1 MSKETINHKINEL
14 KKEKEFYINQIML
27 VENIGYNFQETNEN
41 NVSYELS
48 DSSEI
53 DDIMDIEQKCREIKQ
68 LITTIY
74 SNKIKN
80 LTLSLKKD

>member
-14 KKEKEFYINQIML
+14 KEEKEYYINQIML
-27 VENIGYNFQETNEN
+27 VENIGYNFQEPNEN

-53 DDIMDIEQKCREIKQ
+53 DDIMDIEQKCREIKK
-68 LITTIY
+68 LINKLY
-74 SNKIKN
+74 SNKIKD
-80 LTLSLKKD
+80 LTQKL

>member
-14 KKEKEFYINQIML
+14 KEEKEYYINQIML
-27 VENIGYNFQETNEN
+27 VENIGYNFQEPNEN

-53 DDIMDIEQKCREIKQ
+53 DDIMEIEKKSREIKK
-68 LITTIY
+68 LINKLY
-74 SNKIKN
+74 SNKIKD
-80 LTLSLKKD
+80 LTQKL

>member
-14 KKEKEFYINQIML
+14 KEEKEYYINQIML
-27 VENIGYNFQETNEN
+27 VENIGYNFQEPNEN

-53 DDIMDIEQKCREIKQ
+53 DDIMDIEQKCREIKK
-68 LITTIY
+68 LINKLY
-74 SNKIKN
+74 SNKIKD